1 MPKHKFELSI
11 DGWHEIRELPDSWP
25 ISKLRDVL
33 ALLEYEAEV
42 SDEELAEV
50 VLMLLE
56 DQGPRLG
63 AEVVLEAVFGDQM
76 SAGVRQNIAVD
87 LREDEPWAQHATVAQ
102 QAGIFAAVVL
112 LHSAMPKF
120 FDHPEAVQFNL
131 RLHSNV
137 LEARAWLNDR
147 VNPGL
152 VVRLLAQGMETH
164 ATLNRLYKDE
174 LNGDA
179 FPAANDIL
187 WCVSKIDADRY
198 SIISSRHWV
207 ASLEDRVNWT
217 ASAAPDRARSQ

>member
-1 MPKHKFELSI
+1 MSKHKFELSI
-11 DGWHEIRELPDSWP
+11 DGWHEIHKLPDSWP
-25 ISKLRDVL
+25 ISKLREVL
-33 ALLEYEAEV
+33 ALLEYDAEV
-42 SDEELAEV
+42 SDDELAEV
-50 VLMLLE
+50 VLMLLD
-56 DQGPRLG
+56 DQGPRCG

-76 SAGVRQNIAVD
+76 SAGVRQNIAID
-87 LREDEPWAQHATVAQ
+87 LQEDEPWAQHATVAQ

-112 LHSAMPKF
+112 LHRAMPKF

-131 RLHSNV
+131 GVHSNV
-137 LEARAWLNDR
+137 TEARAWLNDR
-147 VNPGL
+147 VNAGL

-187 WCVSKIDADRY
+187 WSVSKIDADRY

-207 ASLEDRVNWT
+207 ASLEDRISWT
-217 ASAAPDRARSQ
+217 ASAAPDQNVRQ

>member
-1 MPKHKFELSI
+1 MPKRKFELSI
-11 DGWHEIRELPDSWP
+11 DGWHEIHELPDSWP
-25 ISKLRDVL
+25 ISKLREVL

-42 SDEELAEV
+42 SNDELADV

-76 SAGVRQNIAVD
+76 SAGVRQNIAED
-87 LREDEPWAQHATVAQ
+87 LQEEEPWAQHATVAQ

-112 LHSAMPKF
+112 LQRAMPKF
-120 FDHPEAVQFNL
+120 FDHPEVVQFNL
-131 RLHSNV
+131 RLHANV
-137 LEARAWLNDR
+137 PEARAWLNDQ
-147 VNPGL
+147 VNAGL

-198 SIISSRHWV
+198 SIISSRHWM
-207 ASLEDRVNWT
+207 ASLEDRINWT
-217 ASAAPDRARSQ
+217 ASAAPDQPSSQ

>member
-1 MPKHKFELSI
+1 MPKQKFELSI
-11 DGWHEIRELPDSWP
+11 DGWREVHEFPDSWP
-25 ISKLRDVL
+25 ISKLREVL

-56 DQGPRLG
+56 DRGPRLG

-87 LREDEPWAQHATVAQ
+87 LQEDEPWAQHATVAQ

-112 LHSAMPKF
+112 LQRAMPKF
-120 FDHPEAVQFNL
+120 FDLPEAVQFNL
-131 RLHSNV
+131 RVHSSV
-137 LEARAWLNDR
+137 PEARAWLNDH
-147 VNPGL
+147 VNAGL
-152 VVRLLAQGMETH
+152 VVRLLSQGMETQ

-174 LNGDA
+174 LNGDS

-198 SIISSRHWV
+198 SIISSRHWM
-207 ASLEDRVNWT
+207 ASLEDRINWT
-217 ASAAPDRARSQ
+217 ARAIPDRASSQ